1 MSFTERLARSLLLYA
16 ARSAPPA
23 LSERLAEEWLA
34 DFEARGGAGARLRHA
49 LGCCW
54 ATTIIAREH
63 GVATVAA
70 TATAPAG
77 GGALTRY
84 GPPDSPLVS
93 RRALALG
100 LIACL
105 HVGLV
110 WVLANGLLQRTIPAA
125 PPGSLVARFLPTEPP
140 TALPLP
146 PFSKVEPTTIHI
158 LPRIIDLLPPLPP
171 DPGRIEGSVIEP
183 PAPPP
188 SHGTAPAMQRVQG
201 GPGRGF
207 PNTADYYPPEAIRLN
222 EQGSTGVSVCV
233 NDAGRL
239 TSAPTIAQS
248 SGSARLDAGALKL
261 ARAGSGH
268 YQPTTEDGRPVGS
281 CYSFRIRFALPE

>member
-1 MSFTERLARSLLLYA
+1 MSITERLARSLLLYA

-34 DFEARGGAGARLRHA
+34 DFEARGGGWARLRHA

-54 ATTIIAREH
+54 ATTIIAREY
-63 GVATVAA
+63 GAVTVVAA
-70 TATAPAG
+70 APAG
-77 GGALTRY
+77 AGALTRY
-84 GPPDSPLVS
+84 GPPDSPLFS

-105 HVGLV
+105 HVGLI
-110 WVLANGLLQRTIPAA
+110 WALANGLLQRMIEPA
-125 PPGSLVARFLPTEPP
+125 PPGSLQTEFLPAPP
-140 TALPLP
+140 RSA
-146 PFSKVEPTTIHI
+146 
-158 LPRIIDLLPPLPP
+158 PPLPP
-171 DPGRIEGSVIEP
+171 DAGLQHTTIAVPPIPDWSPPPLTDPGAIETSVIEA

-188 SHGTAPAMQRVQG
+188 SHGTAQAMQRVQG

-222 EQGSTGVSVCV
+222 EQGGTSVSVCV

-268 YQPTTEDGRPVGS
+268 YQPTTEDGRPVSS
-281 CYSFRIRFALPE
+281 CYSFRIRFTLPE

>member
-1 MSFTERLARSLLLYA
+1 MSPTERLARSLLLYA

-34 DFEARGGAGARLRHA
+34 DFEARGGGWARLRHA

-63 GVATVAA
+63 GAVTVAA
-70 TATAPAG
+70 AAPAG
-77 GGALTRY
+77 AGALTRY
-84 GPPDSPLVS
+84 GPPDSPLFS

-105 HVGLV
+105 HVGLI
-110 WVLANGLLQRTIPAA
+110 WALANGVLQRMIDPA
-125 PPGSLVARFLPTEPP
+125 PPKSLQAEFLPPVART
-140 TALPLP
+140 
-146 PFSKVEPTTIHI
+146 S
-158 LPRIIDLLPPLPP
+158 PPLPP
-171 DPGRIEGSVIEP
+171 GPTLQPTILHMPPIIDVLPPPPGDTGGIETTLIEP
-183 PAPPP
+183 PASPP
-188 SHGTAPAMQRVQG
+188 SHGTAQAMQRVQG

-233 NDAGRL
+233 NEAGRL

-268 YQPTTEDGRPVGS
+268 YQPTTEDARPVSS
-281 CYSFRIRFALPE
+281 CYSFRIRFALP

>member
-1 MSFTERLARSLLLYA
+1 MSTTGRLARSLLLYA

-34 DFEARGGAGARLRHA
+34 DFEARGGGWARLRHA

-54 ATTIIAREH
+54 ATAIIAREH
-63 GVATVAA
+63 GAVTVAA
-70 TATAPAG
+70 AAPAG
-77 GGALTRY
+77 AAALRRF
-84 GPPDSPLVS
+84 GPPDSPLLS

-105 HVGLV
+105 HVGLIWALV
-110 WVLANGLLQRTIPAA
+110 NGLLQHIEPS
-125 PPGSLVARFLPTEPP
+125 PPDSLVARFLPTEPR

-146 PFSKVEPTTIHI
+146 PASKLEPTTIHI
-158 LPRIIDLLPPLPP
+158 PTPIVASLPPLPP
-171 DPGRIEGSVIEP
+171 DPGRIEASVIEP

-188 SHGTAPAMQRVQG
+188 SHGTAQAMQRVQG

-207 PNTADYYPPEAIRLN
+207 PNTADYYPAEAIRMN
-222 EQGSTGVSVCV
+222 EQGGTSVSVCV

-268 YQPTTEDGRPVGS
+268 YQPTTEDGRPVSS

>member
-1 MSFTERLARSLLLYA
+1 MSTPERLARSLLLYA

-34 DFEARGGAGARLRHA
+34 DFEARGGGSAGLRHA

-54 ATTIIAREH
+54 AATIIAREH
-63 GVATVAA
+63 GAVTVAA
-70 TATAPAG
+70 AAPAG
-77 GGALTRY
+77 AGALTRY
-84 GPPDSPLVS
+84 GPPDPPLVS

-105 HVGLV
+105 HVGLI
-110 WVLANGLLQRTIPAA
+110 WALANGLLQRRTDPA
-125 PPGSLVARFLPTEPP
+125 PPGSLQTEFLPAPP
-140 TALPLP
+140 QSPLPLP
-146 PFSKVEPTTIHI
+146 PVAKLQHTTIYV
-158 LPRIIDLLPPLPP
+158 PPIPDWSPP
-171 DPGRIEGSVIEP
+171 HPTDRGIETSVVDS

-188 SHGTAPAMQRVQG
+188 PYGTAQAMKRLPG

-207 PNTADYYPPEAIRLN
+207 PNTADYYPAEAIRMN
-222 EQGSTGVSVCV
+222 EQGGTSVSVCV

-239 TSAPTIAQS
+239 TSAPAIAQS
-248 SGSARLDAGALKL
+248 SGRARLDAAALKL

-268 YQPTTEDGRPVGS
+268 YQPTTEDGRPVSS
-281 CYSFRIRFALPE
+281 CYSFRIRFVLPE

>member
-1 MSFTERLARSLLLYA
+1 MSVTERLARSLLLYA

-34 DFEARGGAGARLRHA
+34 DFEARGGGWARLRHA

-54 ATTIIAREH
+54 ATTIIAREY
-63 GVATVAA
+63 GAVTVVAA
-70 TATAPAG
+70 APAG
-77 GGALTRY
+77 AGALTRY
-84 GPPDSPLVS
+84 GPPDSPLFS

-105 HVGLV
+105 HVGLI
-110 WVLANGLLQRTIPAA
+110 WALANGLLQHKIPPA
-125 PPGSLVARFLPTEPP
+125 PPDSLQTEFLPAPP
-140 TALPLP
+140 QPA
-146 PFSKVEPTTIHI
+146 
-158 LPRIIDLLPPLPP
+158 PPLPP
-171 DPGRIEGSVIEP
+171 DPTLRDTAIHVPPLIVDFVPPPLADPGAIETSVIE
-183 PAPPP
+183 
-188 SHGTAPAMQRVQG
+188 APASPLSRGAAQPVMRVLG

-222 EQGSTGVSVCV
+222 EQGSTSVSVCV

-268 YQPTTEDGRPVGS
+268 YQPTTEDGRPVSS
-281 CYSFRIRFALPE
+281 CYSFRIRFALP

>member
-1 MSFTERLARSLLLYA
+1 MSTTERLARSLLLYA

-23 LSERLAEEWLA
+23 LSDRLAEEWLA
-34 DFEARGGAGARLRHA
+34 DFEARGGGWARLRHA

-63 GVATVAA
+63 GAVTVAA
-70 TATAPAG
+70 AAPAG
-77 GGALTRY
+77 AGALTRY
-84 GPPDSPLVS
+84 GPPPDSPLVS

-105 HVGLV
+105 HVGLI
-110 WVLANGLLQRTIPAA
+110 WALANGLLQRMIA
-125 PPGSLVARFLPTEPP
+125 PTPPDSLVARFLPTEPR

-146 PFSKVEPTTIHI
+146 PVSKLELTTHI
-158 LPRIIDLLPPLPP
+158 PPPIIDLLPPLPP
-171 DPGRIEGSVIEP
+171 EAGRIEGSVIEP

-188 SHGTAPAMQRVQG
+188 SHGTAQVMKRVQG
-201 GPGRGF
+201 GPGHGF
-207 PNTADYYPPEAIRLN
+207 PNTTDYYPAEAIRMN
-222 EQGSTGVSVCV
+222 EQGGTSVSVCV

-268 YQPTTEDGRPVGS
+268 YQPTTEDGRPVSS

>member
-1 MSFTERLARSLLLYA
+1 MSITERLARALLLYA

-34 DFEARGGAGARLRHA
+34 DFEARGGGWARLRHA

-63 GVATVAA
+63 GVVTVAA
-70 TATAPAG
+70 PAPAG
-77 GGALTRY
+77 AGALTRY
-84 GPPDSPLVS
+84 GPPDSPLFS

-110 WVLANGLLQRTIPAA
+110 WALANGLLQRMIEPA
-125 PPGSLVARFLPTEPP
+125 PPDSLVARFLPTEPR
-140 TALPLP
+140 TTLPLP
-146 PFSKVEPTTIHI
+146 SVSKLEPPIVHI
-158 LPRIIDLLPPLPP
+158 LPPIIDVLPPLPP

-183 PAPPP
+183 PAAPP
-188 SHGTAPAMQRVQG
+188 SRGAAQPVMRVPG
-201 GPGRGF
+201 GPGHGF

-222 EQGSTGVSVCV
+222 EQGGTSVSVCV

-239 TSAPTIAQS
+239 TGAPTIAQS

-268 YQPTTEDGRPVGS
+268 YQPTIEDGRPVSS
-281 CYSFRIRFALPE
+281 CYSIRIRFALPE

>member
-1 MSFTERLARSLLLYA
+1 MSITERLARSLLLYA

-34 DFEARGGAGARLRHA
+34 DFEARGGGWARLRHA

-54 ATTIIAREH
+54 ATTVIAREH
-63 GVATVAA
+63 GAVTVAA
-70 TATAPAG
+70 GAPAG
-77 GGALTRY
+77 AGALTRY
-84 GPPDSPLVS
+84 GSPDSPLVS

-105 HVGLV
+105 HVGLI
-110 WVLANGLLQRTIPAA
+110 WALANGLLQRMIEPA
-125 PPGSLVARFLPTEPP
+125 PPGSLQTEFLPAPP
-140 TALPLP
+140 RSA
-146 PFSKVEPTTIHI
+146 
-158 LPRIIDLLPPLPP
+158 PPLPP
-171 DPGRIEGSVIEP
+171 DAGLQHTTIYVPPIPDWSPPPPTDTGGIETSVIEA

-188 SHGTAPAMQRVQG
+188 SHGTAQAMKRVQG

-222 EQGSTGVSVCV
+222 EQGGTGVSVCV
-233 NDAGRL
+233 NEAGRL
-239 TSAPTIAQS
+239 TGAPTIAQS

-268 YQPTTEDGRPVGS
+268 YQPTTEDGRPVSS

>member
-1 MSFTERLARSLLLYA
+1 MSTTERLARSLLLYA
-16 ARSAPPA
+16 ARSAPPS
-23 LSERLAEEWLA
+23 LSDRLAEEWLA
-34 DFEARGGAGARLRHA
+34 DFEARGGGWARLRHA

-63 GVATVAA
+63 GAVTVAA
-70 TATAPAG
+70 AAPAG
-77 GGALTRY
+77 AGALTRY
-84 GPPDSPLVS
+84 GPPPDSPLVS

-105 HVGLV
+105 HVGLI
-110 WVLANGLLQRTIPAA
+110 WALANGLLQRMIA
-125 PPGSLVARFLPTEPP
+125 PTPPDSLVARFLPTEPR

-146 PFSKVEPTTIHI
+146 PVSKLELTTHI
-158 LPRIIDLLPPLPP
+158 PPPIIDLLPPLPP
-171 DPGRIEGSVIEP
+171 EAGRIEGSVIEP

-188 SHGTAPAMQRVQG
+188 SHGTAQVMKRVQG
-201 GPGRGF
+201 GPGHGF
-207 PNTADYYPPEAIRLN
+207 PNTTDYYPAEAIRMN
-222 EQGSTGVSVCV
+222 EQGGTSVSVCV

-268 YQPTTEDGRPVGS
+268 YQPTTEDGRPVSS